1 MGYGTCR
8 LFTLAQHQ
16 EPIPMVNRT
25 HPVHSCSLNLER
37 LEAREVPAGIVS
49 VFASNASFLNTVNLV
64 ITGDDLDNQID
75 IVRQAG
81 QVKIIARGDTLLHY
95 DLDSTYNYGT
105 VTPTYTEITFDASRG
120 MRDVTIQMFS
130 GNDDVRI
137 SVIGNH
143 RFGNLLVSLGEGN
156 NSFLLMGSSS
166 TSASNKN
173 YVTFFSLDGGAG
185 RDQIYVYKTFISGGT
200 LNTGGGHDS
209 VYLND
214 IKGNSLSITL
224 GAGNDTLLVHQL
236 GLTSFSVDLGS
247 GDDQATFTGNNT
259 FGSFNSLYNTW
270 VGGLTVL
277 EGAGRDTL
285 SFAGTTVVDNKLS
298 IDLGAEPDRLFVA
311 AAANT
316 TDPPTLKVDGP
327 DGQINTTI
335 LTGTGNDVVR
345 FGTGSGS
352 GKSVQFEVET
362 RLNLGSG
369 DDALYV
375 RNAIFNLI
383 IALLGDGNDKVLNN
397 WGSSNVTVGSGSKLH
412 GGPGIDVLPAS
423 WTTPTNLTVLAI
435 P

>member
-37 LEAREVPAGIVS
+37 LEEREVPAGIVS

-95 DLDSTYNYGT
+95 DLASTYNYGT
-105 VTPTYTEITFDASRG
+105 VTPTYTEITFDASGG

-166 TSASNKN
+166 TFPNENS
-173 YVTFFSLDGGAG
+173 VTFFSLDGGAG

-214 IKGNSLSITL
+214 IRGALLITL
-224 GAGNDTLLVHQL
+224 GAGNDTLLVHQQL
-236 GLTSFSVDLGS
+236 GLTSFSVNLGS

-259 FGSFNSLYNTW
+259 FGSFEPPYNTW
-270 VGGLTVL
+270 GGGLTVL
-277 EGAGRDTL
+277 GGAGRDTL
-285 SFAGTTVVDNKLS
+285 SFAGTTVVGNKLS

-352 GKSVQFEVET
+352 GKSVQFEDET

>member
-1 MGYGTCR
+1 M
-8 LFTLAQHQ
+8 
-16 EPIPMVNRT
+16 
-25 HPVHSCSLNLER
+25 
-37 LEAREVPAGIVS
+37 
-49 VFASNASFLNTVNLV
+49 
-64 ITGDDLDNQID
+64 
-75 IVRQAG
+75 
-81 QVKIIARGDTLLHY
+81 
-95 DLDSTYNYGT
+95 
-105 VTPTYTEITFDASRG
+105 
-120 MRDVTIQMFS
+120 
-130 GNDDVRI
+130 
-137 SVIGNH
+137 
-143 RFGNLLVSLGEGN
+143 
-156 NSFLLMGSSS
+156 
-166 TSASNKN
+166 
-173 YVTFFSLDGGAG
+173 
-185 RDQIYVYKTFISGGT
+185 YKTFISGGT

-236 GLTSFSVDLGS
+236 RTNSFSVDLGS

-259 FGSFNSLYNTW
+259 FGFFDSPHNTW
-270 VGGLTVL
+270 GGGLTVL
-277 EGAGRDTL
+277 GGAGRDTL
-285 SFAGTTVVDNKLS
+285 SFAGTTVVGNKLS
-298 IDLGAEPDRLFVA
+298 IDLGAGPDRLFVA

-352 GKSVQFEVET
+352 GKSVQFEDET

>member
-1 MGYGTCR
+1 
-8 LFTLAQHQ
+8 
-16 EPIPMVNRT
+16 
-25 HPVHSCSLNLER
+25 
-37 LEAREVPAGIVS
+37 
-49 VFASNASFLNTVNLV
+49 
-64 ITGDDLDNQID
+64 
-75 IVRQAG
+75 
-81 QVKIIARGDTLLHY
+81 
-95 DLDSTYNYGT
+95 
-105 VTPTYTEITFDASRG
+105 
-120 MRDVTIQMFS
+120 MFS

-137 SVIGNH
+137 SVIGDH
-143 RFGNLLVSLGEGN
+143 SFGNLLVSLGEGN

-166 TSASNKN
+166 TSPNINNS
-173 YVTFFSLDGGAG
+173 VTFFSLDGGAG